1 MVGRPRVPRMSPAV
15 ETQQLVVSYAPGR
28 NAVDGVSL
36 RVEAGEVVGLLG
48 PNGSGKSTLFKV
60 LATLLPPTGGAARV
74 FGHDVAGDRLAVRRH
89 LAVVF
94 QQPALDKE
102 LTGRENLVCHGK
114 LYGLS
119 GPELKQKVAGL
130 IDAVGLADRADEPT
144 KRLSGGMRRR
154 MEIAKGLLTD
164 PPLLLMDEPTSGLDP
179 AARRQVWELLDRLR
193 RRLARPPTVLV
204 TTHLMDE
211 AGLCE
216 RLILLDAGKVVA
228 QGTPQALVERM
239 GGDVVTLVPERAGD
253 AEALSQRVT
262 AEFGIDPDSVQKGGG
277 VVRIERASGHELLSE
292 VMARRT
298 ELAVR
303 EASVGRPTLE
313 DVFLRLTGRGLG
325 DGAPPLNQ

>member
-1 MVGRPRVPRMSPAV
+1 MPCAV
-15 ETQQLVVSYAPGR
+15 ETDQLVVSYARGK

-36 RVEAGEVVGLLG
+36 RVEAGQVVGLLG

-60 LATLLPPTGGAARV
+60 LATLLPPTSGAARV
-74 FGHDVAGDRLAVRRH
+74 FGHDVAVERLAVRRH
-89 LAVVF
+89 LAVIF

-102 LTGRENLVCHGK
+102 LTGRENLACHGK
-114 LYGLS
+114 LHGLG
-119 GPELKQKVAGL
+119 GPALKEKIAGL

-164 PPLLLMDEPTSGLDP
+164 PPLLLMDEPTTGLDP

-193 RRLARPPTVLV
+193 RRSARPVTVLV

-216 RLILLDAGKVVA
+216 RLVLLDNGKIVA
-228 QGTPQALVERM
+228 QGTPQALVDRV
-239 GGDVVTLVPERAGD
+239 GGDVVTLVPERAADAGAL
-253 AEALSQRVT
+253 AEALVGRFGEARENVRAAAASVRV
-262 AEFGIDPDSVQKGGG
+262 
-277 VVRIERASGHELLSE
+277 ERAAGHELVSR
-292 VMARRT
+292 VMADRSA
-298 ELAVR
+298 LPVPVR

-313 DVFLRLTGRGLG
+313 DVFVRLTGRGLG
-325 DGAPPLNQ
+325 DDAPPPNG

>member
-1 MVGRPRVPRMSPAV
+1 MSPAV
-15 ETQQLVVSYAPGR
+15 ETQDLVVSYAKGR
-28 NAVDGVSL
+28 RAVDGVSL
-36 RVEAGEVVGLLG
+36 RIDAGEVVGLLG

-60 LATLLPPTGGAARV
+60 LATLLPPTDGAARV
-74 FGHDVAGDRLAVRRH
+74 FGHDVAADRAAVRRH
-89 LAVVF
+89 LAVIF

-102 LTGRENLVCHGK
+102 LTGRENLICHGK
-114 LYGLS
+114 LHGLS
-119 GPELKQKVAGL
+119 GVALKDKTGAL

-164 PPLLLMDEPTSGLDP
+164 PPLLLMDEPTTGLDP
-179 AARRQVWELLDRLR
+179 AARRQVWELLDALR
-193 RRLARPPTVLV
+193 RRLTRPPTVLV

-216 RLILLDAGKVVA
+216 RLILLDAGKIVA
-228 QGTPQALVERM
+228 EGSPQALVERV
-239 GGDVVTLVPERAGD
+239 GGDIVTLVPERAAD
-253 AEALSQRVT
+253 AEALSRRVI
-262 AEFGIDPDSVQKGGG
+262 AEFGIDPVSVQKGGG
-277 VVRIERASGHELLSE
+277 VVQIEQARGHELLSG

-325 DGAPPLNQ
+325 DDLPPLNG

>member
-1 MVGRPRVPRMSPAV
+1 MPIAV
-15 ETQQLVVSYAPGR
+15 ETDQLVVSYARGA

-36 RVEAGEVVGLLG
+36 RVEPGEVVGLLG

-60 LATLLPPTGGAARV
+60 LATLLPPTTGVARV
-74 FGHDVAGDRLAVRRH
+74 FGHDVAAERDATRRH
-89 LAVVF
+89 LAVIF

-102 LTGRENLVCHGK
+102 LTGRENLICHGR
-114 LYGLS
+114 LHGLS
-119 GPELKQKVAGL
+119 GASLRDKASGL

-154 MEIAKGLLTD
+154 MEIAKGLLSD
-164 PPLLLMDEPTSGLDP
+164 PPLLLMDEPTTGLDP

-193 RRLARPPTVLV
+193 HRVARPPTVLV

-216 RLILLDAGKVVA
+216 RLILLDRGKIVA
-228 QGTPQALVERM
+228 EGTPQALVERV
-239 GGDVVTLVPERAGD
+239 GGDVVTLVPERAAD
-253 AEALSQRVT
+253 APALAEAVSAR
-262 AEFGIDPDSVQKGGG
+262 FGERRESVQSGGG
-277 VVRIERASGHELLSE
+277 VVRVERQDGHELVSR
-292 VMARRT
+292 VMGDRST
-298 ELAVR
+298 LGVAVR

-325 DGAPPLNQ
+325 DDAPADKAA